1 MSWPVEGSEDPQPIT
16 VARRAMAAVSE
27 KEAALFARRLKDP
40 ASSSRRGRLRTVRL
54 PSVTGWRDST
64 TT

>member
-40 ASSSRRGRLRTVRL
+40 APRLVVVVCGRSDCR
-54 PSVTGWRDST
+54 P
-64 TT
+64 